1 MRTGALSTQSSHA
14 ARELDYNCIASTRN
28 ATASGRVLLG
38 PGLGLGLGL
47 GLVCVPPAQQRHL
60 GIGALLSHLG
70 VDVHAPI
77 SILFLWRITHDI
89 LLISGV

>member
-38 PGLGLGLGL
+38 PGLGL